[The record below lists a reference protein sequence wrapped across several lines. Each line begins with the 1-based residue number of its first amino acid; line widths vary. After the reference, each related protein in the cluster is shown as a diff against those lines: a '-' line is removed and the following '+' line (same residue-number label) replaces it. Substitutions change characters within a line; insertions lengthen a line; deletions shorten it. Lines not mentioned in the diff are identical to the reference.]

1 MANVQM
7 IIFIEDDLNEK
18 LTALAKR
25 HRRSKRMEVMSAIDQ
40 YVRDHGFTV
49 DPKPE
54 KESA

>member
-7 IIFIEDDLNEK
+7 IIFIEDALNEK